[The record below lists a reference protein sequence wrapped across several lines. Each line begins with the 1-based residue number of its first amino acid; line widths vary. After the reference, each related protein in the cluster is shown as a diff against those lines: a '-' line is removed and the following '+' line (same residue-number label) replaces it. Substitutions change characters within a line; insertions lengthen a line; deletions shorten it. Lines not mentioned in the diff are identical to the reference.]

1 MLHIHISPNL
11 VFKKRLRVQ
20 SHLFCNLPAGDL
32 TPQLQWS
39 MPQMQ
44 HLLKGA
50 KADNAATSKKLNM
63 SCPHGGC
70 WHYMDEGCWEHN
82 GS

>member
-11 VFKKRLRVQ
+11 VFKKHPRVQ

-39 MPQMQ
+39 MPQTQ
-44 HLLKGA
+44 HLLKEA
-50 KADNAATSKKLNM
+50 KADNAATSKKLTM

-70 WHYMDEGCWEHN
+70 WHYLDEGCWEHN
-82 GS
+82 DS